1 YATQPALS
9 AVAEAARA
17 FPQIGWHAE
26 STISLDPDL
35 VLVGPRDRSVT
46 QRLLTAL
53 GFRVVSVDFVST
65 IAAPREQIRAVAALL
80 GNPERGER
88 LLARLDAARARLA
101 RVPRPQASTALLI
114 GHGGYT

>member
-17 FPQIGWHAE
+17 FPQIQWHAE
-26 STISLDPDL
+26 STIPLDPDL

-53 GFRVVSVDFVST
+53 GFRVVEVEFVST
-65 IAAPREQIRAVAALL
+65 IAASREQIARVAALL
-80 GNPERGER
+80 GHPERGQG
-88 LLARLDAARARLA
+88 LLAELDAARQRLA
-101 RVPRPQASTALLI
+101 AAPRPNAST
-114 GHGGYT
+114 